1 MSLLITGAF
10 GLLGQK
16 LMKFFPNAL
25 HPSHDSLDIV
35 DKNLVSKYIKEN
47 NVTQIIHAAA
57 ITSIRKCDE
66 EKNFT
71 WSVNVE
77 GTQNLVTALKE
88 NSDDGY
94 FVYISTPC
102 VFSGQEE
109 MYDEHATPNPVNFYG
124 FTKSVGENIV
134 KTMKNFLVVRTN
146 FVAKQSWPY
155 EKAFTDRFGNY
166 LFSDDVAQVLFNLH
180 SSHVTGIRHI
190 VGNKILS
197 MYDLAKITTPQ
208 ILPMTISEYTGP
220 HLTKNMTLN
229 SKYLEKYPISSF

>member
-1 MSLLITGAF
+1 
-10 GLLGQK
+10 
-16 LMKFFPNAL
+16 
-25 HPSHDSLDIV
+25 
-35 DKNLVSKYIKEN
+35 
-47 NVTQIIHAAA
+47 
-57 ITSIRKCDE
+57 
-66 EKNFT
+66 
-71 WSVNVE
+71 
-77 GTQNLVTALKE
+77 
-88 NSDDGY
+88 
-94 FVYISTPC
+94 
-102 VFSGQEE
+102 

-134 KTMKNFLVVRTN
+134 KTLKNFLVVRTN

-166 LFSDDVAQVLFNLH
+166 LFSDDVAQVLFSLH